1 MADVTDFIP
10 SVEEMIAFRQGVV
23 NSGGFRNHDGRW
35 VRVTE
40 NFYDF
45 YPDLVVTATGPKA
58 KWHIEL
64 TKTPVRLY

>member
-1 MADVTDFIP
+1 MADVEDFIP

-23 NSGGFRNHDGRW
+23 DSGGYYDHNHRW

-40 NFYDF
+40 DF
-45 YPDLVVTATGPKA
+45 YPDLALTAIGPKA